1 MTGLNIF
8 DVQFKRLDDA
18 SGTREIWQAFLAFKS
33 IKVKG
38 EHQVYI
44 IEEVGEPNC
53 YNGSGDTKEEALC
66 SLIKVMVRALEE
78 LSKDYDGYF

>member
-38 EHQVYI
+38 EHQADI
-44 IEEVGEPNC
+44 IKEFGEPKC